1 MDGILNALSQ
11 GISPQGAFTLILL
24 LTIIFYIR
32 FLRRMS
38 ARARAALNSR
48 PDDAPQTQMSD
59 AELDRYARHI
69 VLREVGGQ
77 GQSKLRKS
85 RVFVIG
91 AGGLGSPVLSYLAAA
106 GVGTIGVI
114 DDDTVSLSN
123 LQRQVLFNEDQL
135 GMPKVFAAQAQL
147 AKLNPFIT
155 VLPFNRRLTAAD
167 AQTLFTDCDLIIDGT
182 DNFETRQMV
191 NTACVSQNIPL
202 LSGAI
207 TQWEG
212 QVSLFNAGP
221 DMPCYSCIFPN
232 EPADGLAPD
241 CASAGVIGALP
252 GIIGSMMATEAIKH
266 ITGAGQT
273 LSGTML
279 IFDALYADMRKVKIT
294 KDNNCPVC
302 GGRNETK
309 PRDP

>member
-1 MDGILNALSQ
+1 MDTILTAL
-11 GISPQGAFTLILL
+11 GNVISPQGAFTIALIFAIL
-24 LTIIFYIR
+24 FHIR

-38 ARARAALNSR
+38 ARARTALNAR
-48 PDDAPQTQMSD
+48 PDDAPQSVMSD

-77 GQSKLRKS
+77 GQAKLRNA
-85 RVFVIG
+85 RVLVIG

-123 LQRQVLFNEDQL
+123 LQRQVLFDEDQL
-135 GMPKVFAAQAQL
+135 DMPKVFAAQAKL

-155 VLPFNRRLTAAD
+155 VRPFNRRLTAQD
-167 AQTLFTDCDLIIDGT
+167 AETLFTDFDLIIDGC
-182 DNFETRQMV
+182 DNFATRQMV
-191 NTACVSQNIPL
+191 NAASVATNKPL

-212 QVSLFNAGP
+212 QISMFNATP
-221 DMPCYSCIFPN
+221 DASCYACIFPN

-241 CASAGVIGALP
+241 CAQAGVMGALP
-252 GIIGSMMATEAIKH
+252 GIIGSMMAAEAIKH
-266 ITGAGQT
+266 ITGAGKV
-273 LSGTML
+273 LSGQML
-279 IFDALYADMRKVKIT
+279 IFDALYYDTRKMNLT
-294 KDNNCPVC
+294 KAKNCPVC
-302 GGRNETK
+302 GG
-309 PRDP
+309 